1 MQLVEIVVPIVL
13 DDADVATEVSG
24 SCKRDGACWEDASA
38 KARRYGGGVLHRIG
52 VLNGSIG
59 EPLLVAT
66 SLGPE

>member
-1 MQLVEIVVPIVL
+1 MVP

-38 KARRYGGGVLHRIG
+38 KARSNDDGVLHRIG

-59 EPLLVAT
+59 EPLFGAT
-66 SLGPE
+66 PLGPE